1 VSPAGAHAAR
11 VALSVVSAMHELALR
26 EALPSLSAIDFAAL
40 RSANRRLADALRAA
54 DVDAAIAA
62 DDQFHA
68 LPVAVSGNAALRTV
82 LEQFMPPLRPAVR
95 LRFSAPGGRY
105 AVAWHDHVIE
115 LSEAGDL
122 DAAVA
127 ATRAGWQSLAPLL
140 GLPGTRPDQR

>member
-1 VSPAGAHAAR
+1 
-11 VALSVVSAMHELALR
+11 LHELALR
-26 EALPSLSAIDFAAL
+26 GAFPRLSATDFAAL
-40 RSANRRLADALRAA
+40 RSANRGLADAVAAA

-62 DDQFHA
+62 DEQFHA

-95 LRFSAPGGRY
+95 LRFSAPGGHD
-105 AVAWHDHVIE
+105 AVARHDHVIE

-127 ATRAGWQSLAPLL
+127 ATRADWQSLEPLL
-140 GLPGTRPDQR
+140 GMPGAAVEQR